1 MIRTDII
8 TTVGRKY
15 LTSNIENEEFSYGKA
30 LKAIGKDYTNF
41 LSEDARR
48 VYKDLDIRFA
58 NDKLSILIETKQ
70 NLYGKDL
77 ENGIIQ
83 LQNYIN
89 FEHELSNNQV
99 VAILAS
105 TNQDKIFV
113 WYDIAE
119 NISIDNYKKTEKK
132 IKTFKEYENI
142 FFGTKNDKLKII
154 QNTYDLNEL
163 LHKYGIKEKIRSQF
177 VGTCL
182 LALKNGLIYKGL
194 STIQI
199 IAGVKENLSKL
210 LNNNLNKARKLV
222 LLDNNVLNSQD
233 VTDLKN
239 EQMQEI
245 LDTIKNNILPFINDE
260 STQGQDLL
268 NLFFTTFNKYVGKAD
283 KNQAFTPDHITQ
295 FMCHVVNVNKN
306 SRVLDL
312 CSAPGGK
319 TTHIATLMEN
329 TGEVVSRDI
338 FDHKLKLIKNSV
350 DRLGLTNVKIEK
362 SDASIIDKNIIENF
376 DYVLCDVPCSGL
388 GIIKRKPEIKYK
400 SKEEIKD
407 LPKLQYDILE
417 NASKYLKVG
426 GVLIYSTCTILDS
439 ENISNVY
446 KFLENN
452 KNFELSKINEVNV
465 DLENQENGYL
475 KIYPNIH
482 NMDGFFIAKLKKVR

>member
-1 MIRTDII
+1 MNSRELAFKVLVDIESNNNYSNISINKHFKNIDISNNERGLATEIIYGVVEKKIYLDYIIDKLSKIKVQKLSNYVKIFLRMGIYQIVFLDISDYASVNETVNLAKKYDKKSSGFVNAILRNLIRNKDEILKIDAENENMYYSIKYSYSPWMIKTFIKEFGKEFTEDLLEANNEKPNLYIRVNTLKITREELMKELDKIGIKSYKVNDIEE
-8 TTVGRKY
+8 VLRVENLK
-15 LTSNIENEEFSYGKA
+15 NIEN
-30 LKAIGKDYTNF
+30 N
-41 LSEDARR
+41 
-48 VYKDLDIRFA
+48 DLF
-58 NDKLSILIETKQ
+58 
-70 NLYGKDL
+70 
-77 ENGIIQ
+77 
-83 LQNYIN
+83 
-89 FEHELSNNQV
+89 
-99 VAILAS
+99 
-105 TNQDKIFV
+105 
-113 WYDIAE
+113 
-119 NISIDNYKKTEKK
+119 KKG
-132 IKTFKEYENI
+132 
-142 FFGTKNDKLKII
+142 FF
-154 QNTYDLNEL
+154 
-163 LHKYGIKEKIRSQF
+163 
-177 VGTCL
+177 
-182 LALKNGLIYKGL
+182 
-194 STIQI
+194 TIQDI
-199 IAGVKENLSKL
+199 SSMI
-210 LNNNLNKARKLV
+210 
-222 LLDNNVLNSQD
+222 
-233 VTDLKN
+233 
-239 EQMQEI
+239 
-245 LDTIKNNILPFINDE
+245 
-260 STQGQDLL
+260 
-268 NLFFTTFNKYVGKAD
+268 VGKVMS
-283 KNQAFTPDHITQ
+283 P
-295 FMCHVVNVNKN
+295 NKN

>member
-1 MIRTDII
+1 MNSRELAFKVLVDIESNNNYSNISINKHFKNIDISNNERGLATEIIYGVVEKKIYLDYIIDKLSKIKVQKLSNYVKIFLRMGIYQIVFLDISDYASVNETVNLAKKYDKKSSGFVNAILRNLIRNKDEILKIDAENENMYYSIKYSYSPWMIKTFIKDFGKEFTEDLLEANNEKPNLYIRVNTLKITREELMKELDKIGIKSYKVNDIEEALR
-8 TTVGRKY
+8 VENLK
-15 LTSNIENEEFSYGKA
+15 NIEN
-30 LKAIGKDYTNF
+30 N
-41 LSEDARR
+41 
-48 VYKDLDIRFA
+48 DLF
-58 NDKLSILIETKQ
+58 
-70 NLYGKDL
+70 
-77 ENGIIQ
+77 
-83 LQNYIN
+83 
-89 FEHELSNNQV
+89 
-99 VAILAS
+99 
-105 TNQDKIFV
+105 
-113 WYDIAE
+113 
-119 NISIDNYKKTEKK
+119 KKG
-132 IKTFKEYENI
+132 
-142 FFGTKNDKLKII
+142 FF
-154 QNTYDLNEL
+154 
-163 LHKYGIKEKIRSQF
+163 
-177 VGTCL
+177 
-182 LALKNGLIYKGL
+182 
-194 STIQI
+194 TIQDI
-199 IAGVKENLSKL
+199 SSMI
-210 LNNNLNKARKLV
+210 
-222 LLDNNVLNSQD
+222 
-233 VTDLKN
+233 
-239 EQMQEI
+239 
-245 LDTIKNNILPFINDE
+245 
-260 STQGQDLL
+260 
-268 NLFFTTFNKYVGKAD
+268 VGKVM
-283 KNQAFTPDHITQ
+283 NP
-295 FMCHVVNVNKN
+295 NKN

-362 SDASIIDKNIIENF
+362 SDASVIDKNIIENF

-452 KNFELSKINEVNV
+452 KNFELSKINEVNI